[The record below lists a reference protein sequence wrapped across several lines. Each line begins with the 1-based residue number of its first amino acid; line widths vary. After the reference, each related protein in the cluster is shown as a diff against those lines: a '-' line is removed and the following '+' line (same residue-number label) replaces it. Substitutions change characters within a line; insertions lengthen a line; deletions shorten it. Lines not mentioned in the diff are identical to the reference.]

1 MHGCPKPFFFSTSV
15 STEFWNAIVV
25 KDFILPVVNNSVI
38 KFIIHLYIDFLL
50 VLGDSCGS

>member
-1 MHGCPKPFFFSTSV
+1 MGVQNLFFSTSV

-25 KDFILPVVNNSVI
+25 KDFILPVVINSVI

-50 VLGDSCGS
+50 VLGDTCGS